1 MMPCAWPAPTP
12 CRCENN
18 LHASFQSRRRNTRW
32 NTSSFSRRQDRLDR
46 KTIKMH
52 MGATHYLMKT
62 PPKVATETALC
73 LLIYNLTQVLNVM
86 GVEKLM
92 KAIKA

>member
-1 MMPCAWPAPTP
+1 
-12 CRCENN
+12 
-18 LHASFQSRRRNTRW
+18 
-32 NTSSFSRRQDRLDR
+32 
-46 KTIKMH
+46 MH